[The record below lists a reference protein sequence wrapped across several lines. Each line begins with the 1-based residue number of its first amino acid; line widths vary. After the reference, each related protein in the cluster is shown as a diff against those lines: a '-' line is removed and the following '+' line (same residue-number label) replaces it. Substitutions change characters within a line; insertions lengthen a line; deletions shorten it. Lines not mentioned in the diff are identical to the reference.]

1 MLIYVLVPYL
11 LASFCIFVWL
21 QVLIGGIMTGLL
33 FAIFHHFK
41 FVGDEKTSSFLML
54 LVIQLLYV
62 ASTRLE
68 YESFL
73 RSCGSIYY
81 SFKTFSIFYIRDWF
95 GSPRIPWYVCYSL
108 IIELFAVRIEIWM
121 RIYIVSCLVAVVD
134 H

>member
-1 MLIYVLVPYL
+1 
-11 LASFCIFVWL
+11 
-21 QVLIGGIMTGLL
+21 MTGLL

-73 RSCGSIYY
+73 
-81 SFKTFSIFYIRDWF
+81 
-95 GSPRIPWYVCYSL
+95 
-108 IIELFAVRIEIWM
+108 
-121 RIYIVSCLVAVVD
+121 
-134 H
+134 